1 LLWTLS
7 RPDVVADGPLI
18 RALYYL
24 VFLTGGP
31 GHVVTLG
38 LLVAGIAVP
47 VLILGLVPRP
57 VAWTGLAIAVVAELT
72 TLVLIWPALSPLLP
86 IARFTALVWLIVAG
100 ALLPL
105 QRPNR
110 NARQDAH
117 TRE

>member
-1 LLWTLS
+1 M
-7 RPDVVADGPLI
+7 

-47 VLILGLVPRP
+47 SLIFGLLPRP
-57 VAWTGLAIAVVAELT
+57 IAWAGLSIAVLAEVT
-72 TLVLIWPALSPLLP
+72 TLVLVWPGLAVLLP
-86 IARFTALVWLIVAG
+86 VARFAALVWLIMAG

-105 QRPNR
+105 RRR
-110 NARQDAH
+110 NKQEASVR
-117 TRE
+117 